1 MWHAVF
7 LASPFAQFSSKAC
20 EFQVSHTYQSNLL
33 HTKLSLNR
41 TWRRAS
47 TGPRHL
53 VTWQR
58 RANSIVIL
66 VFLKGFCW
74 GSTFQR
80 STIVPSIN
88 TDRSFSFYWA
98 ALNQQGGIFRSFSCV
113 WFVTVTASAKVMH
126 VWQAGWA
133 QVLHVCPVVLC
144 VLSTVNTLKLPEFKQ
159 TQMEKHARGTHC
171 D

>member
-1 MWHAVF
+1 MLFFW
-7 LASPFAQFSSKAC
+7 
-20 EFQVSHTYQSNLL
+20 LL
-33 HTKLSLNR
+33 HLHSSPLKPVSFRFRTPIRVTCYTLSSL
-41 TWRRAS
+41 WIGHGAEQQ
-47 TGPRHL
+47 HL